1 MRQNGGCGS
10 GGSGGGEGGGGGGV
24 LVHKNFFDGDT
35 RSSTNFN
42 YPKNRMIKNSNP
54 H

>member
-10 GGSGGGEGGGGGGV
+10 GGSGGGGGGGG
-24 LVHKNFFDGDT
+24 LVHKNFFDGDP

>member
-10 GGSGGGEGGGGGGV
+10 GGSGGGEGGGGV
-24 LVHKNFFDGDT
+24 LVQKNFFEGDP

>member
-10 GGSGGGEGGGGGGV
+10 GGSGGGEGGGEV
-24 LVHKNFFDGDT
+24 LVHKNFFDGDP

>member
-1 MRQNGGCGS
+1 MVVVVVVVVVVAR
-10 GGSGGGEGGGGGGV
+10 GGGEV
-24 LVHKNFFDGDT
+24 LVHKNFFDGDP
-35 RSSTNFN
+35 RPSTNFN